1 MKIDLFKYASW
12 KYLVDSVH
20 CTAVMSHGV
29 KTVTFSISFSF
40 LQPWSQ
46 KAFHLQICT
55 SSTIRISTIVH
66 CWALVYTV
74 STVYYI
80 YIIIS
85 CNYLIKYLITK
96 WRWKL
101 YTGHIRFCFCHL
113 SSPLPRVKL
122 GIRKTVFN
130 SNSMLTQTFPPGHS
144 PFLAKRR

>member
-1 MKIDLFKYASW
+1 MEIFSW
-12 KYLVDSVH
+12 Q
-20 CTAVMSHGV
+20 CTLYSRYESWRQNSH
-29 KTVTFSISFSF
+29 F
-40 LQPWSQ
+40 LYIIFFPPAWSQ